1 MENSKRLKELKKYNH
16 YTLALQALEFEQ
28 KAFKLEK
35 KASSLEVKL
44 KDLEVAQLAFQ
55 VELSEAIEEIEKQK
69 FWKKLFGYRKLVNQL
84 IRTIKKGFKK

>member
-1 MENSKRLKELKKYNH
+1 MENSKRLKELKKYNSH
-16 YTLALQALEFEQ
+16 NLAVRALRLEE
-28 KAFKLEK
+28 KAMQLEK
-35 KASSLEVKL
+35 KALNLEVKL

-84 IRTIKKGFKK
+84 ISTIRKGFKK

>member
-1 MENSKRLKELKKYNH
+1 MVNSKRLRELKKYNH
-16 YTLALQALEFEQ
+16 YNLALQALEFEQ
-28 KAFKLEK
+28 KAFKLGK